1 MGNGRLLVQIK
12 KMKKIFL
19 VLTLLL
25 GVEVVAN
32 GQEWFITATRKG
44 GPSDGYITG
53 GFMKKGWGFYAGLP
67 YGELKS
73 QNGGITIPPGVN
85 TNTGNVSDNMKFGV
99 LRQLKEDKVIVGFGL
114 QPTING
120 NKPNFVLLYNPLR
133 PSNVI
138 NLWTIGN
145 LVGSDFTLGLGLSY
159 KVK

>member
-1 MGNGRLLVQIK
+1 
-12 KMKKIFL
+12 MKKIFL

-67 YGELKS
+67 YGEIGGP
-73 QNGGITIPPGVN
+73 NGGITIPPGVN
-85 TNTGNVSDNMKFGV
+85 TKTGNVSDNMKFGV
-99 LRQLKEDKVIVGFGL
+99 LRQLKEDKAILGFGL
-114 QPTING
+114 QPTLDG
-120 NKPNFVLLYNPLR
+120 NKPNFLIMYNPLR
-133 PSNVI
+133 PSSVI

-145 LVGSDFTLGLGLSY
+145 LIGSDFTLGLGLSY